1 VQPDLLQQLRDLHL
15 PTDPS
20 WWPPAPG
27 WWLLAAL
34 MIAAV
39 VVAIRKLQ
47 QVQVQRRPFRQA
59 RALYAALYAEFQ
71 AGNIDDRDYLNRS
84 NELLKR
90 LVIFGIGENRAR
102 QANDVEWLAL
112 LDTLA
117 GSQAFTGGAGAPLGN
132 QRFSSSPEADIE
144 ALHRLLDNF
153 FANAKP

>member
-1 VQPDLLQQLRDLHL
+1 MQPDLLQQLRDLHL

-34 MIAAV
+34 LVAGV

-47 QVQVQRRPFRQA
+47 QAQRRRRPFRQA
-59 RALYAALYAEFQ
+59 RDLYAAVYADFQ
-71 AGNIDDRDYLNRS
+71 AGNINSSDYLNRS

-102 QANDVEWLAL
+102 QANDTEWLAL
-112 LDTLA
+112 LDSLT
-117 GSQAFTGGAGAPLGN
+117 GSQAFTSGAGAPLGN

-144 ALHRLLDNF
+144 ALHRLLDTF
-153 FANAKP
+153 FASVKP